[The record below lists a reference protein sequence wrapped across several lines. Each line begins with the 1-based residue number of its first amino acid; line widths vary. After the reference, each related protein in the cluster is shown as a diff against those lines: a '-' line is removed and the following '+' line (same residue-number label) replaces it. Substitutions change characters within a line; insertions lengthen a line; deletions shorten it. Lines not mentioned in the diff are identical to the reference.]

1 MECRAG
7 AVEGVE
13 LMKVVIL
20 AGGMG
25 TRISEESQLR
35 PKPMIEIG
43 GKPILWHIM
52 KWYAFFGFQE
62 FIICCGYKGH
72 MIKNYFV
79 NYYSY
84 QGDNSFDLRTGCRE
98 IVENKTEPWRVT
110 LADTGLRTKTAGRL
124 LKIREYI
131 GDEPFMLTYGDG
143 VADVN
148 INELIQYHSRHR
160 RMLTI
165 TTAQPEGR
173 FGAVKM
179 TEDGLVEK
187 FKEKA
192 RKDQSWVNTGF
203 MVMEPGIFDY
213 LGDGSEM
220 LEDGPFESLAEK
232 GLMDSYRHEGFWSPM
247 DTMRDKEYLE
257 RLWESEN
264 APWRTSHV

>member
-1 MECRAG
+1 MES
-7 AVEGVE
+7 VE

-43 GKPILWHIM
+43 GRPILWHIM
-52 KWYAFFGFQE
+52 KWYASFGFQE
-62 FIICCGYKGH
+62 FIICCGYKGY

-84 QGDNSFDLRTGCRE
+84 QGDNLFDLHTGKRKVVGN
-98 IVENKTEPWRVT
+98 IKEPWKVT
-110 LADTGLRTKTAGRL
+110 LADTGLKTKTAGRL
-124 LKIREYI
+124 LKVREYI

-143 VADVN
+143 VADVDVPK
-148 INELIQYHSRHR
+148 LLQYHFAHR
-160 RMLTI
+160 RILTI

-173 FGAVKM
+173 FGAVKIK
-179 TEDGLVEK
+179 EDGVIEK

-192 RKDQSWVNTGF
+192 RKDQSWVNAGF
-203 MVMEPGIFDY
+203 MVMEPEIFDF

-220 LEDGPFESLAEK
+220 LEDAPFECLAEK
-232 GLMDSYRHEGFWSPM
+232 GLMDAYRHEGFWSPM

-257 RLWESEN
+257 ELWKEEK
-264 APWRTSHV
+264 APWKIVDV